1 MNAATFDEIAKKFSV
16 GQIPIPK
23 IETADEMLVKI
34 ASASLCH
41 SDLMLLDGTF
51 PGPGR
56 PVVLGHEGVGYVQ
69 ETGKNV
75 KGFKAGD
82 RVGFLYIDG
91 ACCEFAFFS
100 FFCAYLG
107 FW

>member
-1 MNAATFDEIAKKFSV
+1 MRAALFDETTKVVSV
-16 GQIPIPK
+16 ADVPIPT
-23 IETADEMLVKI
+23 IETDHEMLVRI

-56 PVVLGHEGVGYVQ
+56 PVVLGHEGVGYV
-69 ETGKNV
+69 EKTGNAV
-75 KGFKAGD
+75 TGFKRGD

-91 ACCEFAFFS
+91 ACC
-100 FFCAYLG
+100 
-107 FW
+107 